1 MDNETG
7 GYVEFFAYSSFAIL
21 LALVFFYFPALFIYF
36 SYFSNEEILF
46 KKRVYKNIF
55 YFLLSYLLVC
65 GLGIFLYHIFSDFEG
80 AKSSTATRT
89 DIIYI
94 FTAVATL
101 FAPLI
106 LVYTFDSWKK
116 QNFEQ
121 SRIKAVSQV
130 KESLAHQHKT
140 INLFL
145 IRNSLDDLLF
155 RNINLISNELEKTSE
170 KIENLRW
177 DTLRI
182 IQKNY
187 YYFEKSEKSERS
199 EFDKLIDFHN
209 NIYDIIQSLEQTLEQ
224 VHSYMRQESKD
235 KSLFHRNIYLI
246 HPDSHYLKKLAKL
259 DEKDMQECKE
269 YANQKIHS
277 VLNKYDEFLN
287 NILDNIYKN

>member
-1 MDNETG
+1 M
-7 GYVEFFAYSSFAIL
+7 
-21 LALVFFYFPALFIYF
+21 
-36 SYFSNEEILF
+36 
-46 KKRVYKNIF
+46 
-55 YFLLSYLLVC
+55 C
-65 GLGIFLYHIFSDFEG
+65 GLGISFYYIFSDFEG

-130 KESLAHQHKT
+130 KESLANQHKT

-145 IRNSLDDLLF
+145 IHNSLDDLLF
-155 RNINLISNELEKTSE
+155 CNINLISNELEKTSK
-170 KIENLRW
+170 KIDNLRW

-187 YYFEKSEKSERS
+187 YYFEKSE
-199 EFDKLIDFHN
+199 FNKLIDFHN
-209 NIYDIIQSLEQTLEQ
+209 SIHNIIQSLEQALEQ
-224 VHSYMRQESKD
+224 VHSYIRQESKD
-235 KSLFHRNIYLI
+235 KSLFHRSIYLI
-246 HPDSHYLKKLAKL
+246 HPNSHYLKNLVNL
-259 DEKDMQECKE
+259 DQREMQDCKE
-269 YANQKIHS
+269 NADQKIHS
-277 VLNKYDEFLN
+277 VLNKYDDFLN

>member
-7 GYVEFFAYSSFAIL
+7 GYVEFFSYSGFAIL

-36 SYFSNEEILF
+36 SYFSNDEILF

-65 GLGIFLYHIFSDFEG
+65 GLGIFLYHIFSDFEV

-101 FAPLI
+101 FSLLI

-187 YYFEKSEKSERS
+187 YYFEKP

-224 VHSYMRQESKD
+224 VHSYMRQGSKD
-235 KSLFHRNIYLI
+235 KSLFHKNIYLI
-246 HPDSHYLKKLAKL
+246 HPNSHYFKELTKL
-259 DEKDMQECKE
+259 DEKEIQECKK
-269 YANQKIHS
+269 YADKNIHS

-287 NILDNIYKN
+287 NIYKS

>member
-7 GYVEFFAYSSFAIL
+7 GYVEIFAYSSFAIL
-21 LALVFFYFPALFIYF
+21 FALVFFYFPALFIYF
-36 SYFSNEEILF
+36 SYFNNEEILF

-65 GLGIFLYHIFSDFEG
+65 GLGIFFYHIFSDFEG

-155 RNINLISNELEKTSE
+155 RNINLISNELEKASE

-177 DTLRI
+177 NTLRI

-187 YYFEKSEKSERS
+187 YYFEKS

-246 HPDSHYLKKLAKL
+246 HPDSHYLKNLAKL